1 MTFGQ
6 LKTFLEVARQG
17 SIRGAAASLMVTEPS
32 VSATVSS
39 LSSEIGVDLLQRNG
53 RGIRLTDAGT
63 ELAKYAAEILGLVE
77 QASSRVREA
86 GGKTGRLHLAAV
98 PTAGE
103 QVLPPILKIYKE
115 RQPAVQIWMEV
126 GNRVSIF
133 EYLYTRQADL
143 AIGGRPPEDSK
154 IVGEP
159 FLENRLVVVSSPDHP
174 LAAKRSVEP
183 AMLSKETWLLRE
195 AGSGTREALEEFLRK
210 GEIESSTAMTLGS
223 NGAVKHAAIAG
234 LGITLISSHAIA
246 AELAAGT
253 LVRLKVPG
261 TPLKRE
267 WYVNYLAEAPPQGSV
282 LEFLRLLRSPVSRRA
297 IDEWFG
303 LARKFVA

>member
-39 LSSEIGVDLLQRNG
+39 LSAEIGVNLLQREG
-53 RGIRLTDAGT
+53 RGIRLTAAGAQ
-63 ELAKYAAEILGLVE
+63 LAKYAAEILGLVE

-103 QVLPPILKIYKE
+103 HVLPPVLKLFKE
-115 RQPAVQIWMEV
+115 RQQKVQIWMEV

-133 EYLYTRQADL
+133 EYLYSREADL
-143 AIGGRPPEDSK
+143 AIGGRPPADSK
-154 IVGEP
+154 IKGEP
-159 FLENRLVVVSSPDHP
+159 FLENRLIIVSAPDHP
-174 LAAKRSVEP
+174 LASRKTVEP
-183 AMLSKETWLLRE
+183 ALLSNQTWLQRE
-195 AGSGTREALEEFLRK
+195 AGSGTREALENFLK
-210 GEIESSTAMTLGS
+210 GQEVEANTAMTLGS
-223 NGAVKHAAIAG
+223 NGAVKQAAIAG
-234 LGITLISSHAIA
+234 LGITLISSHAVA
-246 AELAAGT
+246 GEMAAGS
-253 LVRLKVPG
+253 LARLKVPG
-261 TPLKRE
+261 TPLKRD
-267 WYVNYLAEAPPQGSV
+267 WYVNYLAEAPPEGSV
-282 LEFLRLLRSPVSRRA
+282 LDFLRLLRSPVSRRA

-303 LARKFVA
+303 LAKKFVA

>member
-39 LSSEIGVDLLQRNG
+39 LSSEIGVNLLQREG
-53 RGIRLTDAGT
+53 RGIRLTPAGSQ
-63 ELAKYAAEILGLVE
+63 LAKYAAEILGLVE

-103 QVLPPILKIYKE
+103 HVLPPVLKLFKE
-115 RQPAVQIWMEV
+115 RQQKVQIWMEV

-133 EYLYTRQADL
+133 EYLYSREADL
-143 AIGGRPPEDSK
+143 AIGGRPPADSK
-154 IVGEP
+154 IKGEP
-159 FLENRLVVVSSPDHP
+159 FLENRLIIVSAPDHP
-174 LAAKRSVEP
+174 LASRKTVEP
-183 AMLSKETWLLRE
+183 ALLSNQTWLQRE
-195 AGSGTREALEEFLRK
+195 AGSGTREALENLLK
-210 GEIESSTAMTLGS
+210 GQEVEANTSMTLGS
-223 NGAVKHAAIAG
+223 NGAVKQAAIAG
-234 LGITLISSHAIA
+234 LGITLISSHAVA
-246 AELAAGT
+246 GEMAAGS
-253 LVRLKVPG
+253 LARLKVPG
-261 TPLKRE
+261 TPLKRD
-267 WYVNYLAEAPPQGSV
+267 WYVNYLAEAPPEGSV
-282 LEFLRLLRSPVSRRA
+282 LDFLRLLRSPVSRRA

-303 LARKFVA
+303 LAKKFVA

>member
-17 SIRGAAASLMVTEPS
+17 SIRAAAASLMVTEPS

-39 LSSEIGVDLLQRNG
+39 LSAEIGVDLLQRDG
-53 RGIRLTDAGT
+53 RGIRLTDAGA

-103 QVLPPILKIYKE
+103 QVLPPVLKIFKE
-115 RQPAVQIWMEV
+115 RQPKVQIWMEV

-143 AIGGRPPEDSK
+143 AIGGRPPADSK
-154 IVGEP
+154 IRGEP
-159 FLENRLVVVSSPDHP
+159 FLENRLVLVSSPDHP
-174 LAAKRSVEP
+174 LASKRTVEP

-195 AGSGTREALEEFLRK
+195 AGSGTREALEEFLRNQQV
-210 GEIESSTAMTLGS
+210 EAPAAMTLGS

-234 LGITLISSHAIA
+234 LGITLISSHAVA

-253 LVRLKVPG
+253 LSRLKVPG

-267 WYVNYLAEAPPQGSV
+267 WFVNYLADAAPQGSV

-297 IDEWFG
+297 IDQWFG
-303 LARKFVA
+303 VARKFVA